1 MTATTAQLLNRVRT
15 RPASEAPAAERPA
28 HATLFTLIAVVFA
41 FAILLLPASRH
52 DYSEISAAAVLAA
65 GLLAFALGGA
75 RYPRTAVLAISIGYI
90 ALAALLRDSAGGSA
104 SGFGGLF
111 LLPVLWVALNAGRW
125 ELGAVLLAMF
135 LAQYIPVVA
144 VGAPD
149 YPSSGLRAVL
159 VLTSIAALTGL
170 MVQHL
175 VDEARRRAALLE
187 QQASSLERAS
197 TRLAEQ
203 NERLV
208 ELDRQKDEFIAV
220 LSHELRT
227 PLTSINGYLDMA
239 LVDDAAI
246 PETQR
251 DYLTIVQRNV
261 GRLMALVGQLLF
273 LARAEAHPFEL
284 EPEAVG
290 LTRVLEEA
298 MQTARP
304 AADKRKIQLE
314 LEAATSLRVLGDRAL
329 LLQLVDNL
337 MSNAVKFTP
346 PGGKIRLTAHA
357 KKGKIVVRI
366 IDTGVGIPADELP
379 GLFDRFSRATS
390 ATQNAVPGVGLGLAI
405 CRVIAEAQRT
415 TIEVESRL
423 GRGSTF
429 RFELPV
435 AAAID

>member
-1 MTATTAQLLNRVRT
+1 M
-15 RPASEAPAAERPA
+15 
-28 HATLFTLIAVVFA
+28 FTLIAIAFA

-52 DYSEISAAAVLAA
+52 DYREVSAAAVLAA
-65 GLLAFALGGA
+65 GLLAVTLGWS
-75 RYPRTAVLAISIGYI
+75 RYPRVAVLAISIGYI
-90 ALAALLRDSAGGSA
+90 VLAALLRDSAGGSA

-111 LLPVLWVALNAGRW
+111 LLPVLWVAINGGRR

-144 VGAPD
+144 IGAPD

-175 VDEARRRAALLE
+175 VDEARGRAELLE
-187 QQASSLERAS
+187 EQAGSLERAS
-197 TRLAEQ
+197 ARLAEQ

-227 PLTSINGYLDMA
+227 PLTSISGYLNMA
-239 LVDDAAI
+239 LDHDAAI
-246 PETQR
+246 PETER
-251 DYLTIVQRNV
+251 GYLTIVQRNV

-284 EPEAVG
+284 EPEPVD
-290 LTRVLEEA
+290 LTLVLQEA
-298 MQTARP
+298 GQTARP
-304 AADKRKIQLE
+304 AAERRNIALQV
-314 LEAATSLRVLGDRAL
+314 EASTPPLVLADRAL

-337 MSNAVKFTP
+337 VSNAVKFTP
-346 PGGKIRLTAHA
+346 AGGKIGLTASRIP
-357 KKGKIVVRI
+357 GRVVVSVT
-366 IDTGVGIPADELP
+366 DTGVGIAADELP
-379 GLFDRFSRATS
+379 ALFDRFSRATS
-390 ATQNAVPGVGLGLAI
+390 ATENAVPGVGLGLAI
-405 CRVIAEAQRT
+405 CRVIAEAHDT
-415 TIEVESRL
+415 EIEVESRP

-429 RFELPV
+429 RFALALADE
-435 AAAID
+435 AATVGS